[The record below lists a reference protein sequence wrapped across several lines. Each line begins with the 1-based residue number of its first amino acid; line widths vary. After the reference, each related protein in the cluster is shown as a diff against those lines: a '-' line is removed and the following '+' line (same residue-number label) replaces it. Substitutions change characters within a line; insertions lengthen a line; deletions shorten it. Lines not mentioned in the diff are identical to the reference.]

1 MIFFIFRINWY
12 QDAGLESWK
21 YFFSLFLSLTFW
33 IELQIINNQIFL
45 DAKRASMEDD
55 LAEALASVK
64 DLVVS
69 KVHVQLS

>member
-1 MIFFIFRINWY
+1 MMLVLRVENIFF
-12 QDAGLESWK
+12 SP
-21 YFFSLFLSLTFW
+21 FLSLTFW